1 MGAWQPFTGAGLAAF
16 GHGSASRL
24 LFCQLFFVA
33 LGAIAVGVGVRQAWF
48 TTVVQSERS
57 LPDGTAEIRAGRL
70 TWPDRE
76 PRALGE
82 TPQFALT
89 VDPTSQ
95 GALGQVADLQLELRE
110 SALRIRGVAGFI
122 EIPYGENWRIPLDRI
137 GGKAQWQAWAWV
149 IQGLAAV
156 TGSALLPLFW
166 YGIAFAFA
174 LPVWILA
181 YALGRNVT
189 LVGSW
194 KILALSWA
202 PASLVLDLAVVLY
215 AFNWIRLTGLAVLL
229 AVFASMGIL
238 WLIWALAEMP
248 TRGAREPENPFRN

>member
-149 IQGLAAV
+149 IQGLAGNTPAAWFRQARCRCGQCAGW
-156 TGSALLPLFW
+156 GSCRTPSHPPSAPC
-166 YGIAFAFA
+166 
-174 LPVWILA
+174 
-181 YALGRNVT
+181 
-189 LVGSW
+189 
-194 KILALSWA
+194 LS
-202 PASLVLDLAVVLY
+202 L
-215 AFNWIRLTGLAVLL
+215 LL
-229 AVFASMGIL
+229 AFPDHQRSG
-238 WLIWALAEMP
+238 P
-248 TRGAREPENPFRN
+248 PQTCRRGKREADSGS